1 MYKMDNLKLDMGKRI
16 ASARFQKKL
25 TQAAIAKELGVTHQC
40 VQKYE
45 KGTIEISSTNL
56 LKIANILEKPIDFFF
71 HADVNTLP
79 RKIIQNFESSY
90 DVFQD
95 TTLGSHVSMLSNK
108 IS

>member
-16 ASARFQKKL
+16 ASARFEKRM

-45 KGTIEISSTNL
+45 KGKIEISSTNL
-56 LKIANILEKPIDFFF
+56 LKIANLLNKPIDFFF

-95 TTLGSHVSMLSNK
+95 TVLGSHVPMLFNK
-108 IS
+108 TS

>member
-1 MYKMDNLKLDMGKRI
+1 MDNLKLDMGKRI

-56 LKIANILEKPIDFFF
+56 LKIANILDKPIDFFF